1 MNDSVLVYKD
11 KKKDL
16 QNIITEAKVSPI
28 TRKISS
34 AKCIFKEHDCK
45 KNVEFNSTKQDTV
58 LVKREK
64 KITAISVNRPQQ
76 LYPIIDTQTA
86 ARLCDAFNA
95 FQKDDASLIA
105 RYSMKF
111 MLFWFRYTNEMTNE
125 PESTINTEILMMPE
139 GSVGATRRQFCKPVV
154 CGIQV

>member
-1 MNDSVLVYKD
+1 MKVKKIKLTPFNCARCLTHRNTVYKD
-11 KKKDL
+11 KKKKDL
-16 QNIITEAKVSPI
+16 QNIMTEAKVSQI

-45 KNVEFNSTKQDTV
+45 KNVEFKSIKQDTV

-105 RYSMKF
+105 SY
-111 MLFWFRYTNEMTNE
+111 
-125 PESTINTEILMMPE
+125 
-139 GSVGATRRQFCKPVV
+139 
-154 CGIQV
+154 